1 MSGRASF
8 QLLNAPVLPWSY
20 SQPGSCCT
28 EKCGRTGIS
37 PGRRCLSI
45 LSRQAVGA
53 AKDANGSTSCLLS
66 SESRSFQPDAH
77 SQPPPCCCGP
87 HHSLLHSRNLPKQG
101 YSGAFN
107 RSRNSEQSPTPV
119 REHGSIQPAFRLRTS
134 GSNSL
139 HHTVSADVKLAVGW
153 HFQK

>member
-1 MSGRASF
+1 
-8 QLLNAPVLPWSY
+8 NAPVLPWSY

-45 LSRQAVGA
+45 LSRQAVAA
-53 AKDANGSTSCLLS
+53 AKDANGSTSCSLS

-87 HHSLLHSRNLPKQG
+87 HHSLLHSRNLSKQG
-101 YSGAFN
+101 YSGAFH
-107 RSRNSEQSPTPV
+107 RSRNSDKKTIRV
-119 REHGSIQPAFRLRTS
+119 IDGVSI
-134 GSNSL
+134 
-139 HHTVSADVKLAVGW
+139 
-153 HFQK
+153 